1 MAYCGPIPTAQALM
15 KMIRDE
21 VISSWTGVSIQR
33 YTFKPSVSMAIAL
46 ANPPI
51 PFWQFLRSTLLP
63 G

>member
-51 PFWQFLRSTLLP
+51 PF
-63 G
+63 